1 MTDVAVSRSG
11 WFSII
16 SSTAT
21 AVVVGFA
28 STILLIMQAAQAVGA
43 TPSQQASWA
52 AALCFGQVL
61 TTLYLSWAHKMP
73 IITAWSTPG
82 AALIATSAS
91 GISYENALGA
101 FGVAGLLMC
110 LTALIKPLARAIA
123 QIPAPIAAGML
134 AGVLLK
140 YTLGVPAAALSMP
153 LFVLPLIVVFFG
165 LRLSVPLFAVP
176 VVVVIGVAMAAFA
189 GSFDGSCCEIG
200 FTRLEWTMPQFDS
213 ATILSLGVPLFLV
226 TMASQ
231 NLPCFAVLRAA
242 GYEPPVT
249 SCLLTTGFAS
259 MVMATFGSHS
269 INLAAITASLVTG
282 PDTHEDPGKRWLVA
296 WPYLVLYV
304 AVGLAAALLV
314 QILGALPAA
323 LITTIVGLALFSPLM
338 GSVVAML
345 NETRD
350 IESALITFLVTA
362 SGVTFYGV
370 GSAFWG
376 LVAGL
381 VLFGARHLIKRG

>member
-1 MTDVAVSRSG
+1 
-11 WFSII
+11 
-16 SSTAT
+16 
-21 AVVVGFA
+21 
-28 STILLIMQAAQAVGA
+28 
-43 TPSQQASWA
+43 
-52 AALCFGQVL
+52 
-61 TTLYLSWAHKMP
+61 
-73 IITAWSTPG
+73 
-82 AALIATSAS
+82 
-91 GISYENALGA
+91 
-101 FGVAGLLMC
+101 LLMT
-110 LTALIKPLARAIA
+110 LTALLKPLARAIA

-134 AGVLLK
+134 AGVLLH

-153 LFVLPLIVVFFG
+153 LFVFLLIVVFFG
-165 LRLSVPLFAVP
+165 LRLSFPMFAVP
-176 VVVVIGVAMAAFA
+176 VVVALGVGMAAFA
-189 GSFDGSCCEIG
+189 GSFTGACCAAGI
-200 FTRLEWTMPQFDS
+200 TRLEWTTPHFDGT
-213 ATILSLGVPLFLV
+213 TILSLGVPLFLV

-231 NLPCFAVLRAA
+231 NLPGFAVLRAG

-249 SCLLTTGFAS
+249 SCLLTTGLAS
-259 MVMATFGSHS
+259 MVMAPFGSHS
-269 INLAAITASLVTG
+269 VNMAAITASLVTG
-282 PDTHEDPGKRWLVA
+282 PDTHPDPTKRWLVA
-296 WPYLVLYV
+296 WPYLVFYV

-345 NETRD
+345 KEARD

-381 VLFGARHLIKRG
+381 VLFGARHLLVSKK